1 MRYERAAAALVRQ
14 LFRVRRI
21 QPERA
26 ASEVHRDDEGRVRL
40 ETVIDHE
47 FEGYGG
53 HVHGGVLTAL
63 LDETAVWSVIHS
75 LGRMCTTIQLTVTFR
90 QPVPGGSKV
99 VVVGR
104 SPVARAAST
113 SQVGDAGCEGRL
125 MATAEGRFMAMS
137 EEVHRDV
144 VPLLKMPGRVAV
156 QEDI

>member
-1 MRYERAAAALVRQ
+1 MSERPL
-14 LFRVRRI
+14 
-21 QPERA
+21 PW
-26 ASEVHRDDEGRVRL
+26 SESCFVCGDGNPNGLNAKFTADEEGRVRL
-40 ETVIDHE
+40 ETVIDRK

-99 VVVGR
+99 VVVGQTTGR
-104 SPVARAAST
+104 KSRFHFAKSEIR
-113 SQVGDAGCEGRL
+113 DMDNRL

-144 VPLLKMPGRVAV
+144 VPMLKMPGRSAV

>member
-1 MRYERAAAALVRQ
+1 M
-14 LFRVRRI
+14 
-21 QPERA
+21 
-26 ASEVHRDDEGRVRL
+26 SEHPLPWSDSCFVCGESNPNGLQARFTADDEGRVRL

-99 VVVGR
+99 VVVGEVTGKKSR
-104 SPVARAAST
+104 FHFAKSEMR
-113 SQVGDAGCEGRL
+113 DAEGRL
-125 MATAEGRFMAMS
+125 MATAEGRFIAMS

-144 VPLLKMPGRVAV
+144 VPLLKMPGRPAV

>member
-1 MRYERAAAALVRQ
+1 MSERPLPWSDSCFVCGESNPNGLQAKFTV
-14 LFRVRRI
+14 
-21 QPERA
+21 
-26 ASEVHRDDEGRVRL
+26 DGEGRVRL

-90 QPVPGGSKV
+90 QPVPGGTQV
-99 VVVGR
+99 VEVGEVTGR
-104 SPVARAAST
+104 KSRFHFAKSEMR
-113 SQVGDAGCEGRL
+113 DAEGTL

-137 EEVHRDV
+137 EDVHNDV
-144 VPLLKMPGRVAV
+144 VPLLKMPGRPAE

>member
-1 MRYERAAAALVRQ
+1 MTERPLPWSDSCFVCGDANPNGLQARFTA
-14 LFRVRRI
+14 
-21 QPERA
+21 
-26 ASEVHRDDEGRVRL
+26 DDEGRVRL

-99 VVVGR
+99 VVVGEVTGRKSRFHLAR
-104 SPVARAAST
+104 SEMR
-113 SQVGDAGCEGRL
+113 DAEGRL
-125 MATAEGRFMAMS
+125 MATAEGRFMVMA

-144 VPLLKMPGRVAV
+144 VPMLKMPGRPAV